1 MEGARALSWAGR
13 DLWPS
18 PCFGVSSCPLEASGR
33 SKGAPTKLPTAGG
46 FGREERDAFS
56 SRLGAGKETQT
67 IFSKFVELSSASC
80 CGALSTHLCGLGDSL
95 TPNLPPPGNF
105 MDRAN
110 SRATVNFISSGKTFG
125 VCLNASF

>member
-33 SKGAPTKLPTAGG
+33 SKGAPPSCPQLEGLEGRKEMLSAPGWVQGKRHRPSFPSLWNSLLLPAVGPLALTFVALVTH
-46 FGREERDAFS
+46 S
-56 SRLGAGKETQT
+56 LQT
-67 IFSKFVELSSASC
+67 F
-80 CGALSTHLCGLGDSL
+80 
-95 TPNLPPPGNF
+95 PPGNF